1 MKPEVIFRK
10 KIFTFLYTG
19 LSDPYS
25 LTRTLHEIEPRY
37 VILYDAQMEF
47 VRQLEVIL
55 KNWIHYNTFC
65 YIIRINKK
73 ATFIGSSHREPI
85 KLRCE
90 FSLKTAVFKIVLNDC
105 DSYRNFVIFKVF
117 KASRPG
123 IPLRIYFMVYAGSV
137 EEQVIWNTK
146 AITM

>member
-1 MKPEVIFRK
+1 MFTVKPEVIFRK

-55 KNWIHYNTFC
+55 KN
-65 YIIRINKK
+65 
-73 ATFIGSSHREPI
+73 
-85 KLRCE
+85 
-90 FSLKTAVFKIVLNDC
+90 
-105 DSYRNFVIFKVF
+105 
-117 KASRPG
+117 
-123 IPLRIYFMVYAGSV
+123 
-137 EEQVIWNTK
+137 
-146 AITM
+146 